1 MDGERLQFEKQIIKN
16 QFEKEKRQ
24 IIFEEDMSLN
34 EKLLA
39 FLYYPLAYFS
49 IYKN

>member
-24 IIFEEDMSLN
+24 IIFEEDMSLK
-34 EKLLA
+34 EIAYISLLS
-39 FLYYPLAYFS
+39 FS
-49 IYKN
+49 IF

>member
-1 MDGERLQFEKQIIKN
+1 MDGERLQFEKQMIKN
-16 QFEKEKRQ
+16 QFEKEKSQ

-34 EKLLA
+34 EKLLT